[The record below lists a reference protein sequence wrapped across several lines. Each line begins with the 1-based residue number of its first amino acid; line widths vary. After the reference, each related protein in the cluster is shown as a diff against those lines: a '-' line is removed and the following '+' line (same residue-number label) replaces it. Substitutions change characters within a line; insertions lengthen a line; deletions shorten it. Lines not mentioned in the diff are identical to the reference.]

1 VDPRAAVKRPATGE
15 IRNGFLPSSPSSPA
29 ATTPLPEKTT
39 KNTASKSVAAFLS
52 LFSVRLLFLQ
62 ICQIW
67 SRALHAPPTDQA
79 CGWLDRQLSSS
90 HFISATAVLST
101 AVMVVR
107 SAPIQ
112 TSVFSPFF
120 TILWPSFSFP
130 HYLCNELLEKGR
142 CCCWPVDG
150 GPLLREEEEAKGEQ
164 LRYGRLWLAL
174 GLRGRPMN
182 GGFPLASLVRLEKV
196 SAAWVWSVFWPERKQ
211 RRGGALRFFFSKG
224 KGRLAA
230 VFGQERGK
238 WGVALVL
245 RVFQKGG
252 EDDPGEEVAASLGFK
267 GGRCREDES
276 SGFLP
281 FGRLQGRKGLAF

>member
-1 VDPRAAVKRPATGE
+1 VAARLPRAAAKRPATGE
-15 IRNGFLPSSPSSPA
+15 IRNSFLPSSPSSPA
-29 ATTPLPEKTT
+29 ATTPLPAKTT
-39 KNTASKSVAAFLS
+39 KNAASKSVAAFLS

-62 ICQIW
+62 ICQFW

-101 AVMVVR
+101 AAMVVR

-112 TSVFSPFF
+112 TSVFCPFF

-130 HYLCNELLEKGR
+130 HCLCNELLEKGR

-150 GPLLREEEEAKGEQ
+150 GPLLREEGEAKGEQ

-182 GGFPLASLVRLEKV
+182 GGLPWLLWFGWRRYRLLGCGLCFGQRESRDVEMLSGFSFQRERGGLRLCLARRGENGGWPWFSWSFKREGEMTQGRRWRLLLVSRVAAAEKMKAWVFYLSGGCRGEKV
-196 SAAWVWSVFWPERKQ
+196 
-211 RRGGALRFFFSKG
+211 
-224 KGRLAA
+224 
-230 VFGQERGK
+230 
-238 WGVALVL
+238 
-245 RVFQKGG
+245 
-252 EDDPGEEVAASLGFK
+252 
-267 GGRCREDES
+267 
-276 SGFLP
+276 
-281 FGRLQGRKGLAF
+281 